1 MGSFRWRFNT
11 SLLKRLCNSS
21 KADFVQVLTDTFLNF
36 WYVVEEKLSLL
47 GTCLHS
53 SFLLRFCLVP
63 ADSSA
68 VLRFPPEL
76 GFKKHNPLG
85 FFYLSIGCFYSADM
99 DVSHGPNHKHRQL
112 YKNNFQTEVCSIKQG
127 CVCNNGFVNRTRTIF
142 WLSSSLSLIEIKM
155 LQKKLLFTSMPFQ
168 QHSVLVLEAMH
179 SQRCITILCSNRR

>member
-36 WYVVEEKLSLL
+36 WYVVEEKLSLWERA
-47 GTCLHS
+47 CIPHS
-53 SFLLRFCLVP
+53 FCASVWFLLTVLQCCVFHL
-63 ADSSA
+63 SW
-68 VLRFPPEL
+68 VLRSTIPQ
-76 GFKKHNPLG
+76 G

-99 DVSHGPNHKHRQL
+99 DVSHGPTRKHRQL

-155 LQKKLLFTSMPFQ
+155 LQKNYFLPACHFNSILYQ
-168 QHSVLVLEAMH
+168 YWRQ
-179 SQRCITILCSNRR
+179 CILSDV